1 MLTIHE
7 ETGCLPGERQ
17 DLQDTKQQSQAEI
30 LPLLEKK
37 SETYQ
42 HQILFFS

>member
-37 SETYQ
+37 WNLSAPDP
-42 HQILFFS
+42 IV